1 METLST
7 HQEYIA
13 LQYIKEGIFNIVQ
26 YCLGSAAMRVIW
38 ALALCC
44 FIMQSATALNWGIQL
59 KGFFGNIKPSQTY
72 MQPEEKMQTQ
82 LGLFEVD
89 ARLTDLFRRIEENK
103 EDDYYRMMGMFGA
116 AGLVSLVI
124 LIVNFKNKCGTLVGM
139 LRSGTALVPRNAGVP
154 PIIRNQA
161 MPVLPLYHN
170 DQI

>member
-1 METLST
+1 
-7 HQEYIA
+7 
-13 LQYIKEGIFNIVQ
+13 
-26 YCLGSAAMRVIW
+26 MRVLWVLI
-38 ALALCC
+38 LCC
-44 FIMQSATALNWGIQL
+44 CAMEEATALNWGIQL

-89 ARLTDLFRRIEENK
+89 ARLCDLFRRIAENK
-103 EDDYYRMMGMFGA
+103 EDDYYRMLGMLGA

-124 LIVNFKNKCGTLVGM
+124 LVVNFKNKCGALVGM
-139 LRSGTALVPRNAGVP
+139 LRSGVAMVPRNAGAP
-154 PIIRNQA
+154 PIVRNPA